1 MKNGTF
7 IISVDFELYWGYL
20 GFTDYNEC
28 VDRFYLTRSVA
39 SRMIEVFEK
48 HEMKV
53 TWATVGLLMLE
64 NKKELSEMTP
74 RILKPKYS
82 RREIDN
88 YYNYEN
94 LLKEKNFCE
103 GVFFAGDIV
112 EELKNSDYQTIGT
125 HTFSHYLCL
134 EDGQSEDEFTKDME
148 LAMEVSDK
156 KGIEIESIVFP
167 RNQFNPGHL
176 EIIKKYDI
184 NIFRGTP
191 DHFIYKPR
199 STHNYFIRGL
209 RLVDLYFNITGN
221 HTHPH
226 PDSDEE
232 MFDIK
237 ASRFLRPLNRT
248 NKVSRGLQLRR
259 IKNEMTKAAENNH
272 YYHLWWHPHNFS
284 ASPEENF
291 QFLEEIIAHFKTL
304 EEKYG
309 FSSESM
315 ESYVEKV
322 RA

>member
-20 GFTDYNEC
+20 GFTDYDKC
-28 VDRFYLTRSVA
+28 VDRFYLTRDVA
-39 SRMIEVFEK
+39 SKMIETFEK
-48 HEMKV
+48 NEMKV

-64 NKKELSEMTP
+64 GDKELSRMKP
-74 RILKPKYS
+74 RILKPSYK

-103 GVFFAGDIV
+103 GVFFASDIV
-112 EELKNSDYQTIGT
+112 DELKNSDYQTIGT

-134 EDGQSEDEFTKDME
+134 EEGQTEKEFFNDLQMAK
-148 LAMEVSDK
+148 EVSDDRN
-156 KGIEIESIVFP
+156 IEMKSIVFP
-167 RNQFNPGHL
+167 RNQFNSEHL
-176 EIIKKYDI
+176 EIIKAYDI
-184 NIFRGTP
+184 SIFRGTP
-191 DHFIYKPR
+191 EHFIYKPR

-226 PDSDEE
+226 PDSSEE
-232 MFDIK
+232 LFDIK
-237 ASRFLRPLNRT
+237 ASRFLRPLKRT
-248 NKVSRGLQLRR
+248 NGIVRNLQLRR
-259 IKNEMTKAAENNH
+259 IKNEMTAAAKKNH

-284 ASPEENF
+284 VSPEENF
-291 QFLEEIIAHFKTL
+291 KFLEEIITHYKVL

-322 RA
+322 KA